1 MEFLRV
7 LLLGI
12 VEGMTEFLPVSATG
26 HLILAHQWLRLE
38 PESFQNAFDVII
50 QLGAILSVVVLYWRR
65 LFPFTKT
72 TQEGRPKTAKDRR
85 DTFRLWGK
93 VIVGVIPAGVL
104 GLLFDD
110 LIDHYL
116 FRPSVVATTLVL
128 WGIVIILMESKK
140 HRTRYQSVHDLPL
153 GLCLAIGCC
162 QCFAMIPGTSR
173 SAATI
178 IGAMLLGVGR
188 VAAAEFSFYLA
199 IPTMAGATLLKVVKN
214 AHGFTSH
221 EWLLILFGAV
231 VSFIAAIVVIRTFM
245 DYIKNHDFKVF
256 GIYRII
262 VGILVFALL
271 VLGH

>member
-12 VEGMTEFLPVSATG
+12 VEGMTEFLPVSSTG

-72 TQEGRPKTAKDRR
+72 TQEGRIKTAKDRR

-110 LIDHYL
+110 VIDHYL

-140 HRTRYQSVHDLPL
+140 HRARYHSVHDLPL

-162 QCFAMIPGTSR
+162 QCLAMIPGTSR

-245 DYIKNHDFKVF
+245 DYIKNHDFKAF
-256 GIYRII
+256 GVYRII